1 MNMEQEMLKV
11 VQEKLK
17 DGFVNKVVEEHLEK
31 GINKAVESLF
41 ASYGD
46 VTKVLEDKIKAVI
59 IPYVE
64 SYDYSEYIV
73 KLDEVMVGVL
83 KETAVPHKKLVENFS
98 KLMVSDVP
106 ETVTVEDIFI
116 KWQELVAEEVD
127 TDKLE
132 VDFYD
137 EPEYEAVEVQFSVEE
152 EEKRWDWSSFTDI
165 NMQLQCEKDT
175 ALNREVRFDKYD
187 RNDYVTIKK
196 HPGVESLRSLRNLD
210 EFEVYLMTLAQ
221 NRTKVLI
228 DDQWEGWEEVVPNKK
243 PEADWS

>member
-1 MNMEQEMLKV
+1 MNMEQQMLKV
-11 VQEKLK
+11 VEDKLK
-17 DGFVNKVVEEHLEK
+17 DGFVNKIVEEQLEK
-31 GINKAVESLF
+31 GINKAVEHLF
-41 ASYGD
+41 SSYGD
-46 VTKVLEDKIKAVI
+46 VTKVLEDKIKEVI

-73 KLDEVMVGVL
+73 KLDDVMVSVL

-132 VDFYD
+132 VEYYD
-137 EPEYEAVEVQFSVEE
+137 EPEYEAVEVQFSLEE
-152 EEKRWDWSSFTDI
+152 EEKIWDWSSFTDI
-165 NMQLQCEKDT
+165 NMQLQCERDT
-175 ALNREVRFDKYD
+175 SLNREVRFDKYD
-187 RNDYVTIKK
+187 HNEYMVIK

-228 DDQWEGWEEVVPNKK
+228 DDQWEGWEEVTPNKK